1 MPEKVLPDAM
11 SFAAFA
17 RSLLKRGFRKI
28 GKREF
33 GRDQE
38 RLGIT
43 PPSPRKG
50 KETGFTFSASGLTV
64 VVWTTFLEAEGVA
77 RDQDSGWVLIRE
89 GDEARYFAR
98 PMMRTKN
105 FLYRLL
111 LAACIAK
118 VRIENRPLCPTCQ
131 AFMKITEGK
140 YLKQRYWSCC
150 KDHGKVT
157 LPWDHSLPPEVLEY
171 LKDIRNARARYR
183 RKLAKEGKTPGK
195 ALLKRI
201 GWKVGRPENKL

>member
-1 MPEKVLPDAM
+1 MPEKVLPDIE
-11 SFAAFA
+11 SFEAFE

-28 GKREF
+28 AKKEF
-33 GRDQE
+33 GRDKE
-38 RLGIT
+38 RLGLT
-43 PPSPRKG
+43 SPSPRKG
-50 KETGFTFSASGLTV
+50 RETGFIFSASGLTV

-105 FLYRLL
+105 FLHRLL

-118 VRIENRPLCPTCQ
+118 VRIENRPLCPTCK
-131 AFMKITEGK
+131 AFMKITEGQH
-140 YLKQRYWSCC
+140 LKQRYWSCC
-150 KDHGKVT
+150 NGHGKVT
-157 LPWDHSLPPEVLEY
+157 LPWDHSLPPLVLEY
-171 LKDIRNARARYR
+171 LKDIRKERARYR

-195 ALLKRI
+195 ALLKRTP
-201 GWKVGRPENKL
+201 WTMKRLENKV